1 MIIVN
6 TTFYVDCS
14 IETEFL
20 NWVRAV
26 YVPQATLSQP
36 SVARILGAVEE
47 GMVAV
52 AVRMHAPSVEAA
64 MAWDNGEGALLRGVL
79 AEKYGQKVLHFTT
92 LMENIP
98 L

>member
-1 MIIVN
+1 MGESGLCAASDTV
-6 TTFYVDCS
+6 
-14 IETEFL
+14 
-20 NWVRAV
+20 
-26 YVPQATLSQP
+26 AT
-36 SVARILGAVEE
+36 IG
-47 GMVAV
+47 GV